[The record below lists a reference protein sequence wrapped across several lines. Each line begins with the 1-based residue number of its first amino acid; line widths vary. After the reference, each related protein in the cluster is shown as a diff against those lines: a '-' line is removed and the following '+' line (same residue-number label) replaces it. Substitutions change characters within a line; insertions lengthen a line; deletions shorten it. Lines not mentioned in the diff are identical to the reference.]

1 MNDKI
6 IELEEYKNIITNK
19 KNLDNGTTTV
29 DDLSLEEL
37 EDVGNLYKRE
47 VARLQRDIDILEEKN
62 KELKKLLENR

>member
-47 VARLQRDIDILEEKN
+47 VAILQRDIDILEEKN

>member
-37 EDVGNLYKRE
+37 EDVGNL
-47 VARLQRDIDILEEKN
+47 
-62 KELKKLLENR
+62 